1 MMPKVDIDKLVFRAS
16 SCGGLMG
23 IKGLGKTG
31 YKTARYAYIE
41 SKTGRTRKIESK
53 YLSKGINVE
62 SIGIEM
68 LSQKLGMEFIK
79 NEERKWDDMFTG
91 ECDIDSDQ
99 LDCII
104 DHKASWDIFTHDDAK
119 MQEESDYI
127 DQMQVYMRQWKRPK
141 AKVAHVLID
150 ASDEDVLKALEKE
163 SFNHR
168 DRETPEYIE
177 VEILRNMI
185 YSQANFDRFISIR
198 GLGGDKLTDRLIET
212 FIDIPFEDRF
222 HIVDIPFSKE
232 RMSLLET
239 RVKEAREYLKTVYK

>member
-1 MMPKVDIDKLVFRAS
+1 MNIDELVFRAS
-16 SCGGLMG
+16 STSGLTG
-23 IKGLGKTG
+23 VKGLGKTG
-31 YKTARYAYIE
+31 YKTARHAYIE

-62 SIGIEM
+62 STGIEM
-68 LSQKLGMEFIK
+68 LAIKFGLDLVK

-91 ECDIDSDQ
+91 ECDIDTG
-99 LDCII
+99 DCII

-127 DQMQVYMRQWKRPK
+127 DQMHVYMRLWKRDK

-177 VEILRNMI
+177 AGILRNMI
-185 YSQANFDRFISIR
+185 YSQANFDRFVSIR
-198 GLGGDKLTDRLIET
+198 NLGGDKLTDRIIET

-222 HIVDIPFSKE
+222 HIVDVPFSKE
-232 RMSLLET
+232 RMNLLEI
-239 RVKEAREYLKTVYK
+239 RVKEARAYLKTVYK